1 MKKTFF
7 TWMAGIYLFTLL
19 GAHAAADEYDSL
31 KRSVQLRVEAIQ
43 TLKQQ
48 GVINEG
54 PGGQLVAHGLLNPP
68 QQRLLDEENSDRLR
82 IFSLIAAKNG
92 VSPSEV
98 AAAFQKMTEASDFLP
113 PQSGTPTLP
122 PTTAQ
127 NNSPIPSAAPSK
139 AMPLKVIIRPFS
151 TIRQS
156 ADKGAPAARDNVPAF
171 TIFYVYRQSNG
182 WYEVGA
188 SEEGTPLGWLSGED
202 AIEWKQNLI
211 VKFTHPEGREPVLF
225 FSNKP
230 PLEAIAS
237 APRSQREAEIRSLYS
252 TIDTGTIPPDFPV
265 NAMEPRGMVDARKSF
280 YMLPIVDFQTMDF
293 DGREGR
299 LLQVS
304 ALTRKRGAS
313 KFDTSRAK
321 LDLKGTQDIKV
332 DVVFVM
338 DLTRSMGPFALKTLA
353 MIQNTAEMLGQ
364 DAAIAET
371 LRFGFWGYRD
381 SPEKAPGIEF
391 NTKNYTPE
399 LQSIGGFANTLT
411 TVEET
416 KADSIDYEEDV
427 FAGLADAIE
436 KTVWRQDSI
445 RLVVLVGDAPGRAPS
460 STGKGFPDG
469 PRGSASSMDATSIR
483 KLADA
488 SRVYVTALY
497 LKAPKWNSYVEAGE
511 EQFRTFGRN
520 PNSPSGSENFSLID
534 ASNPTIYAETAL
546 SLAKGILQSIADAR
560 SGRTQSDS
568 GSFPAEPVT
577 DVESARQAGQRLAS
591 NMFRGAMMEWLGSK
605 QGVEAPPDIAGWVS
619 DKDLQNPVRQALDVQ
634 VFLTKNQLNDLKV
647 MLDLVVNAGIQ
658 GKVSGKDFFD
668 SLRAVVAAA
677 ARDPGQIA
685 QAETL
690 AQTGLVPLFLK
701 DLPYLSTVMEM
712 SDESWSQMSPDA
724 QSQFLNAVFAKL
736 RYYQVIHDDPE
747 QWVALTEGDSPDNY
761 VAAIPLEQLP

>member
-1 MKKTFF
+1 MKKISHI
-7 TWMAGIYLFTLL
+7 WMLGLCLFMIL
-19 GAHAAADEYDSL
+19 GPRAAASDFDEL
-31 KRSVQLRVEAIQ
+31 KRSVQLRADAIQ
-43 TLKQQ
+43 ALKQQ
-48 GVINEG
+48 GILREG
-54 PGGQLVAHGLLNPP
+54 TGGQLTASGQLSPP
-68 QQRLLDEENSDRLR
+68 QQRLLDEENSERLR
-82 IFSLIAAKNG
+82 IFTLIAAKNG
-92 VSPSEV
+92 VSPSGV
-98 AAAFQKMTEASDFLP
+98 AAAFQKMTGASAFP
-113 PQSGTPTLP
+113 ATPFGTPTLP
-122 PTTAQ
+122 PTTSR
-127 NNSPIPSAAPSK
+127 NDSPNPSTAPAK
-139 AMPLKVIIRPFS
+139 ALPVKVITRPFS

-156 ADKGAPAARDNVPAF
+156 ADKTAPAARDNVPAF
-171 TIFYVYRQSNG
+171 SIFYVYRQSNG

-188 SEEGTPLGWLSGED
+188 REEGTPLGWLSAED

-225 FSNKP
+225 FSKKP
-230 PLEAIAS
+230 PLEAIAR
-237 APRSQREAEIRSLYS
+237 APRSQRESEIRSLYS
-252 TIDTGTIPPDFPV
+252 TIDTGTIPADFPV
-265 NAMEPRGMVDARKSF
+265 TAMEPRGMVDARKNF
-280 YMLPIVDFQTMDF
+280 YMLPIVDFQGMDI

-304 ALTRKRGAS
+304 ALTRKRGAGN
-313 KFDTSRAK
+313 FDTSGAK
-321 LDLKGTQDIKV
+321 PNLKGAQDIKV

-338 DLTRSMGPFALKTLA
+338 DLTRSMGPFAVKTLA

-364 DAAIAET
+364 DAAVASA

-381 SPEKAPGIEF
+381 SPEKCPGIEF
-391 NTKNYTPE
+391 NTKNFTPE
-399 LQSIGGFANTLT
+399 LQPIADFAKTLT

-427 FAGLADAIE
+427 FAGLADAIK

-445 RLVVLVGDAPGRAPS
+445 RLVVLVGDAPGRAPG

-469 PRGSASSMDATSIR
+469 PRGTASGMDATSIR
-483 KLADA
+483 KVADA

-497 LKAPKWNSYVEAGE
+497 LNTPKWQSHVEAGE
-511 EQFRTFGRN
+511 EQFRTFSRN

-534 ASNPTIYAETAL
+534 ASNPTIYGETAL

-568 GSFPAEPVT
+568 GSLPGEPVT
-577 DVESARQAGQRLAS
+577 DMESARRAGQRLAS

-605 QGVEAPPDIAGWVS
+605 QGVEAPPDVTGWVS
-619 DKDLQNPVRQALDVQ
+619 DKDLKNPVRQALDVQ

-668 SLRAVVAAA
+668 SLRAVVATA
-677 ARDPGQIA
+677 ARDPGKIA
-685 QAETL
+685 KAETL

-712 SDESWSQMSPDA
+712 SNESWSQMSPDA
-724 QSQFLNAVFAKL
+724 QSQFLNAVLAKL